1 MSNPSSVAVAAAINI
16 AAQGAVEGSKPRA
29 RGTSKASQSAFA
41 ASLPAG
47 GFANAAFHSSAVTD
61 GPPLSSLPE
70 AEKGSSSKSRIR
82 RASEGSRLI
91 KGENKKA
98 SAELRCEKCGKGYK
112 HSSCLSKHLLVSP
125 FPPLDPAVVCDYGHG
140 RGNWQCDVD
149 R

>member
-1 MSNPSSVAVAAAINI
+1 MSNPSSAAVAAAINI
-16 AAQGAVEGSKPRA
+16 AALGSAEASKLRA
-29 RGTSKASQSAFA
+29 RGSSKAAHSAFA

-47 GFANAAFHSSAVTD
+47 GTTAANAAFHSSAVTD

-70 AEKGSSSKSRIR
+70 TEKGGSSKSRIR

-91 KGENKKA
+91 KGDSKKA
-98 SAELRCEKCGKGYK
+98 SAAELRCERCGKGYK

-125 FPPLDPAVVCDYGHG
+125 FPPLCCVRQR
-140 RGNWQCDVD
+140 RGP